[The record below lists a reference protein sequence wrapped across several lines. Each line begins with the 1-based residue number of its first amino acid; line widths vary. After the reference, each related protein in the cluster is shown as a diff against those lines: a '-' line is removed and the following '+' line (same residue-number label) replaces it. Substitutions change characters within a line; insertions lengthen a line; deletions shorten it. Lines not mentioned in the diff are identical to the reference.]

1 MYIQIYD
8 RIKKSIIV
16 LQLLLSATS
25 ITIVCLV
32 HDHAFI
38 LKSICATVGG
48 LCLLSIFLWFINERC
63 MSHLVTDLTTL
74 IDTLTS
80 LEEIAIF
87 PENEDTLPSKLQN
100 KIIRLTHI
108 LKKKEQLSYEAQENM
123 KGLIADISHQLKTP
137 ISNLLMYTEFLKE
150 PDLSDKTKQEYVGII
165 RLSVERLSFL
175 TEHMVKLSR
184 LESGLITLHPEK
196 QAINETILKAIKD
209 IFPKAQGHGHTL
221 TYEDEPPLLI
231 RHDRNWTAE
240 ALFNILDNA
249 VKYSK
254 PDSTIQI
261 RLRQYGL
268 FVAIEITNEGTG
280 IDETEHSKIFTRFY
294 RGQNSRQTEG
304 IGIGLYLS
312 REILVRQGGY
322 ISLKVHGG
330 QTTFLLCL
338 PIEPVLHSS

>member
-1 MYIQIYD
+1 MNRLI
-8 RIKKSIIV
+8 
-16 LQLLLSATS
+16 
-25 ITIVCLV
+25 
-32 HDHAFI
+32 
-38 LKSICATVGG
+38 
-48 LCLLSIFLWFINERC
+48 
-63 MSHLVTDLTTL
+63 TDLTSLT
-74 IDTLTS
+74 DTLAS
-80 LEEIAIF
+80 LEETAIF

-108 LKKKEQLSYEAQENM
+108 LKKKEQLSKEAQENM

-137 ISNLLMYTEFLKE
+137 ISNLLIYTEFLKE
-150 PDLSDKTKQEYVGII
+150 PDLSDEAMREYTRII

-184 LESGLITLHPEK
+184 LESGLITLHPET
-196 QAINETILKAIKD
+196 QSINETILKAIKD
-209 IFPKAQGHGHTL
+209 IFPKAQATGHPL
-221 TYEDEPPLLI
+221 TYEEDTPLLI
-231 RHDRNWTAE
+231 FHDRNWTAE

-268 FVAIEITNEGTG
+268 FAAVEVTNEGTS
-280 IDETEHSKIFTRFY
+280 IHDTERSRIFTRFY

-312 REILVRQGGY
+312 REILVKQGGY
-322 ISLKVHGG
+322 INLKVHNG
-330 QTTFLLCL
+330 QTIFLLCL
-338 PIEPVLHSS
+338 PIQPAYTLPKTTPTPYLP